1 MTKPLTVSNLNQMFQ
16 ERQDIFEYTHER
28 PDWKYP
34 KYVKI
39 AKSKHY
45 KQ

>member
-1 MTKPLTVSNLNQMFQ
+1 MTKPLTVQNLNAMFQ
-16 ERQDIFEYTHER
+16 ERQDIFEYPEER

-39 AKSKHY
+39 EKA
-45 KQ
+45 